1 VRLTPA
7 VRAIFALEI
16 RTLLRDVRTLLISVV
31 LPVVLIPGLL
41 LATNAIEDRRVERE
55 EARTFRLAIA
65 GTDSTFARSLVSPL
79 LERNG
84 EGDAPPGRFRLLTVP
99 DPAQALDR
107 EDGGPLPRG
116 LHAGGMAVHGGHRRG
131 GAPGGGAGPSPGR
144 PGPPGPL
151 PLQSNGVPGG
161 SGDPSRPPPG
171 GPGGRR
177 DSILVAA
184 GFPVDPGSVLAVERV
199 DVASEGELQGARLGR
214 FLTLIVLGL
223 MLLGGSAVATD
234 TLAGE
239 KERGTLTT
247 LLTSAATRN
256 EIITAKLL
264 AVMAVALA
272 IALVQVV
279 NLWVFVGLGVIDTGA
294 AFAVPITTELAAGL
308 FLLHLPVVALTAGVL
323 LLTSAHAR
331 SYKEAQLYL
340 TPVLLG
346 MMLPALAPLLPDL
359 SIRSAVVAV
368 PIANLSLAVRDLLLG
383 EMDIPFL
390 ALAWFVTAGAAAWVT
405 RKSVEALQDESLLT
419 GDTSREEFL
428 GGPDLFRTPGPP
440 MVPGVLGR
448 EGPVGL
454 QPGLRRPPGDG
465 AGERGPRLPGLPR
478 PGHPAVPSGSPEAL
492 ALRLPHPM
500 AWAAVAL
507 GAPAGL
513 FAAATIFRLAD
524 FVIPVPTELL
534 ENFGQQLLPEH
545 IPLWQLVIFLAV
557 VPGIAEELTFRG
569 VLLHGLRRRFGP
581 VGLSL
586 VVGLIFG
593 FFHFQIFRIP
603 STALLGVI
611 LTAVTLLTGSIL
623 HRLAHGQQRPG
634 PDPGERRDGAHG
646 RGVAPG
652 GGRLRRAGGGLLDP
666 LAVPDALP

>member
-1 VRLTPA
+1 MTVADPSA
-7 VRAIFALEI
+7 ALEEEAVDLYLEAFTPEEWRAMEAADTDDLLEEVPPHLQGARVLRVRFHSS
-16 RTLLRDVRTLLISVV
+16 RTASREGAELLRAHLL
-31 LPVVLIPGLL
+31 
-41 LATNAIEDRRVERE
+41 
-55 EARTFRLAIA
+55 EAR
-65 GTDSTFARSLVSPL
+65 
-79 LERNG
+79 
-84 EGDAPPGRFRLLTVP
+84 
-99 DPAQALDR
+99 
-107 EDGGPLPRG
+107 
-116 LHAGGMAVHGGHRRG
+116 
-131 GAPGGGAGPSPGR
+131 
-144 PGPPGPL
+144 
-151 PLQSNGVPGG
+151 
-161 SGDPSRPPPG
+161 
-171 GPGGRR
+171 GGRR

-184 GFPVDPGSVLAVERV
+184 GFPVEPGSVLAVETM
-199 DVASEGELQGARLGR
+199 DVATEGELQGARLGR

-272 IALVQVV
+272 IALVQMV

-294 AFAVPITTELAAGL
+294 AFAVPITSELAAGL
-308 FLLHLPVVALTAGVL
+308 LLLHLPVVALTAGVL

-340 TPVLLG
+340 TPVLMG
-346 MMLPALAPLLPDL
+346 MMLPALAPLLPEL
-359 SIRSAVVAV
+359 PLRSAIVAV

-390 ALAWFVTAGAAAWVT
+390 ILAWSVTAGTAAWVT
-405 RKSVEALQDESLLT
+405 RRSVEALQDESLLT

-428 GGPDLFRTPGPP
+428 GGPDLFRHR
-440 MVPGVLGR
+440 VLR
-448 EGPVGL
+448 WFLVFWAVKVLMDFNLAFDDLRVTAFVSVGL
-454 QPGLRRPPGDG
+454 VFVAFPALVIRHFRLD
-465 AGERGPRLPGLPR
+465 PR
-478 PGHPAVPSGSPEAL
+478 EAL
-492 ALRLPHPM
+492 ALRLPHPT
-500 AWAAVAL
+500 AWVAVAL

-524 FVIPVPTELL
+524 FVIPVPTELV

-545 IPLWQLVIFLAV
+545 IPLWHLLIFLAV

-623 HRLAHGQQRPG
+623 PAIVWHTANNAMALTLGQAG
-634 PDPGERRDGAHG
+634 LEFTGESWLL
-646 RGVAPG
+646 GVAAFAVLGVAFWILWRFRTPYPDVGPRSGARHPPRGEG
-652 GGRLRRAGGGLLDP
+652 GSDP
-666 LAVPDALP
+666 